1 LHSPPNLS
9 SPAPL
14 HSRALRHYTHR
25 HIDRPAGEA
34 SIAVE
39 LALYQP
45 DFAQNAGAALRLG
58 ACLGVRVHIIH
69 PTGFTF
75 SLKALRRGG
84 LDYVTQADFMEHDS
98 FEHFDAWRH
107 DSARRLALLTTKA
120 AANAYA
126 AAYTSAD
133 ILLIGRESAGVPQA
147 VADAAELLVRI
158 PMRQGLRSLNMAT
171 AASLVLGEA
180 LRQTGG
186 FETLT

>member
-1 LHSPPNLS
+1 V
-9 SPAPL
+9 
-14 HSRALRHYTHR
+14 
-25 HIDRPAGEA
+25 EA
-34 SIAVE
+34 AIAVE

-45 DFAQNAGAALRLG
+45 DFAQNAGSALRLG

-69 PTGFTF
+69 PTGFPF

-84 LDYVTQADFMEHDS
+84 LDYVTQADFLEHDS
-98 FEHFDAWRH
+98 FDHFESWRR
-107 DSARRLALLTTKA
+107 DSVRRLVLLTTKSA
-120 AANAYA
+120 DSAYA
-126 AAYTSAD
+126 AAYTPGD
-133 ILLIGRESAGVPQA
+133 ILMIGRESAGVPQS
-147 VADAAELLVRI
+147 VADVADLRIRI